1 VLVQQ
6 VAKEILLRAKKDVF
20 SGNLGNHLT
29 TFKGDGLDFREIRDY
44 DYGDD
49 IRKINWKATAKGN
62 GLKTNV
68 FNEERELNIVIA
80 FMLSGSL
87 HFGSV
92 KLKQEVATEIMAL
105 LAFSALKNDNRLQSV
120 FFEKD
125 IERFFEPTK
134 NDAIVYQLVYSA
146 IEFNTLGRDV
156 DYQAFCDFVN
166 GVVRQKSLIFIVG
179 DFYGDI
185 DLSEIAHTNE
195 VYAII
200 VRDRLEENPTLN
212 GEFEL
217 VDTNTLT
224 SNEMTI
230 NQEVAKEYQKLI
242 QEHDKKLREHFLQH
256 QISYGKIYTDEDIYI
271 RLSEIIKG

>member
-1 VLVQQ
+1 MQQ

-49 IRKINWKATAKGN
+49 IRKINWKSTAKGN

-68 FNEERELNIVIA
+68 FNQERELNIVIA

-105 LAFSALKNDNRLQSV
+105 LAFSSIKNDNRLQSV
-120 FFEKD
+120 FFEKK
-125 IERFFEPTK
+125 IEKFFEPTK
-134 NDAIVYQLVYSA
+134 NDAIVYQLVENA
-146 IEFNTLGRDV
+146 IEYDCLGKEV
-156 DYQAFCDFVN
+156 SYKAFCDFVN
-166 GVVRQKSLIFIVG
+166 GVVKQKSLIFIVG
-179 DFYGDI
+179 DFYGDV
-185 DLSEIAHTNE
+185 DLSEIAHKNE

-200 VRDRLEENPTLN
+200 VRDRLEENPILN

-217 VDTNTLT
+217 VDPNSLNSKDITL
-224 SNEMTI
+224 NKEI
-230 NQEVAKEYQKLI
+230 AKEYKRLI
-242 QEHDKKLREHFLQH
+242 ENHDRELREHFLQH
-256 QISYGKIYTDEDIYI
+256 QVSFGKIYTDEDIYI

>member
-1 VLVQQ
+1 MQQ

-44 DYGDD
+44 NYGDD
-49 IRKINWKATAKGN
+49 IRKINWKATAKGG
-62 GLKTNV
+62 GLKTNL

-105 LAFSALKNDNRLQSV
+105 LAFSSIKNNNRLQTL
-120 FFEKD
+120 FFEKKV
-125 IERFFEPTK
+125 ERFFEPTK
-134 NDAIVYQLVYSA
+134 SDLIVYQLVDSA
-146 IEFNTLGRDV
+146 VNFNCLGRES
-156 DYQAFCDFVN
+156 DYKAFCDFVN
-166 GVVRQKSLIFIVG
+166 GVVKQKSLIFIVG
-179 DFYGDI
+179 DFYGNI
-185 DLSEIAHTNE
+185 NLSEISHKNE
-195 VYAII
+195 VYVII
-200 VRDRLEENPTLN
+200 VRDRLEENPILN

-217 VDTNTLT
+217 VDPNSLNSKSITL
-224 SNEMTI
+224 NREI
-230 NQEVAKEYQKLI
+230 AKEYKRLI
-242 QEHDKKLREHFLQH
+242 IENDKRLQEHLLQH
-256 QISYGKIYTDEDIYI
+256 QITYGKIYTDEDIYI

>member
-1 VLVQQ
+1 MQQ

-44 DYGDD
+44 NYGDD
-49 IRKINWKATAKGN
+49 IRKINWKATAKGS
-62 GLKTNV
+62 GLKTNL

-105 LAFSALKNDNRLQSV
+105 LAFSSIKNNNRLQTL
-120 FFEKD
+120 FFEKKV
-125 IERFFEPTK
+125 ERFFEPTK
-134 NDAIVYQLVYSA
+134 SDLIVYQLVDSA
-146 IEFNTLGRDV
+146 VNFNCLGRES
-156 DYQAFCDFVN
+156 DYKAFCDFVN
-166 GVVRQKSLIFIVG
+166 GVVKQKSLIFMVG
-179 DFYGDI
+179 DFYGNI
-185 DLSEIAHTNE
+185 NLSEISHKNE
-195 VYAII
+195 VYVII
-200 VRDRLEENPTLN
+200 VRDRLEENPILN

-217 VDTNTLT
+217 VDPNSLNSKSITL
-224 SNEMTI
+224 NKEI
-230 NQEVAKEYQKLI
+230 AKEYKRLI
-242 QEHDKKLREHFLQH
+242 IENDKRLQEHLLQH
-256 QISYGKIYTDEDIYI
+256 QITYGKIYTDEDIYI

>member
-1 VLVQQ
+1 MQQ

-20 SGNLGNHLT
+20 SGNLGNYLT

-44 DYGDD
+44 QYGDD

-68 FNEERELNIVIA
+68 FNEERELNVVIA

-87 HFGSV
+87 HFGSF
-92 KLKQEVATEIMAL
+92 KLKQEVATEIIAL

-120 FFEKD
+120 FFEKR
-125 IERFFEPTK
+125 EEKFFEPTK
-134 NDAIVYQLVYSA
+134 NDAIVYQLVDNA
-146 IEFNTLGRDV
+146 ISFECLGREV
-156 DYQAFCDFVN
+156 DYKAFCDFVN
-166 GVVRQKSLIFIVG
+166 GVIKQKSLIFMVG
-179 DFYGDI
+179 DFYGDNI
-185 DLSEIAHTNE
+185 DLSEIAYKNE

-200 VRDRLEENPTLN
+200 VRDRFEENPDLN

-217 VDTNTLT
+217 VDTNSLT
-224 SNEMTI
+224 SSEIILNKDI
-230 NQEVAKEYQKLI
+230 AKEYQKLI
-242 QEHDKKLREHFLQH
+242 KEHDRKLKEHFLKH
-256 QISYGKIYTDEDIYI
+256 QISFGKIYTDEDIYI

>member
-1 VLVQQ
+1 MQQ

-20 SGNLGNHLT
+20 SGNLGNHIT

-92 KLKQEVATEIMAL
+92 KFKQEVATEIMAL

-125 IERFFEPTK
+125 IEKFFEPTK
-134 NDAIVYQLVYSA
+134 NDAIVYQLVDSA
-146 IEFNTLGRDV
+146 VSFDTLGREV
-156 DYQAFCDFVN
+156 DYQAFCNFVN
-166 GVVRQKSLIFIVG
+166 GVVRQKSLIFMVG
-179 DFYGDI
+179 DFYGDV
-185 DLSEIAHTNE
+185 DLSQIAHKNE

-200 VRDRLEENPTLN
+200 VRDRLEENPNLNGSFELIDTNSLSSGEMTLN
-212 GEFEL
+212 
-217 VDTNTLT
+217 T
-224 SNEMTI
+224 
-230 NQEVAKEYQKLI
+230 EVASEYQKLI
-242 QEHDKKLREHFLQH
+242 QQHDEKLREHFLQH

>member
-1 VLVQQ
+1 MQQ

-20 SGNLGNHLT
+20 SGNLGNHIT

-120 FFEKD
+120 FFEKK
-125 IERFFEPTK
+125 IEKFFEPTK
-134 NDAIVYQLVYSA
+134 NDAIVYQLVDSA
-146 IEFNTLGRDV
+146 VSFDTLGREV
-156 DYQAFCDFVN
+156 NYQAFCDFVN
-166 GVVRQKSLIFIVG
+166 GVVKQKSLIFMVG
-179 DFYGDI
+179 DFYGDV
-185 DLSEIAHTNE
+185 DLSQIAHKNE
-195 VYAII
+195 LYAII
-200 VRDRLEENPTLN
+200 VRDRLEENPNLN

-217 VDTNTLT
+217 VDTNSL
-224 SNEMTI
+224 SSSEMTL
-230 NQEVAKEYQKLI
+230 NKEVASEYQKLI
-242 QEHDKKLREHFLQH
+242 QEHDEKLREHFLQH
-256 QISYGKIYTDEDIYI
+256 QITYGKIYTDEDIYI

>member
-1 VLVQQ
+1 MQQ

-105 LAFSALKNDNRLQSV
+105 LAFSSIKNDNRLQSV
-120 FFEKD
+120 FFEKK
-125 IERFFEPTK
+125 IEKFFEPTK
-134 NDAIVYQLVYSA
+134 NDAIVYQLVENA
-146 IEFNTLGRDV
+146 IEYDCLGKEV
-156 DYQAFCDFVN
+156 SYKAFCDFVN
-166 GVVRQKSLIFIVG
+166 GVVKQKSLIFIVG

-185 DLSEIAHTNE
+185 DLSEIAHKNE

-200 VRDRLEENPTLN
+200 VRDRLEENPILN

-217 VDTNTLT
+217 VDPNSLNSEDITL
-224 SNEMTI
+224 NKEI
-230 NQEVAKEYQKLI
+230 AKEYNKLI
-242 QEHDKKLREHFLQH
+242 QNHDRELREHFLQY
-256 QISYGKIYTDEDIYI
+256 QISFGKIYTDEDIYI

>member
-1 VLVQQ
+1 MQQ

-68 FNEERELNIVIA
+68 FNEERELNIVIV

-92 KLKQEVATEIMAL
+92 KFKQEVATEIMAL

-120 FFEKD
+120 FFEKK
-125 IERFFEPTK
+125 IEKFFEPTK
-134 NDAIVYQLVYSA
+134 NDAIVYQLVESA
-146 IEFNTLGRDV
+146 VSFDTLGREV
-156 DYQAFCDFVN
+156 DYQAFCDFIN
-166 GVVRQKSLIFIVG
+166 GVVRQKSLIFMVG

-185 DLSEIAHTNE
+185 DLSQIAHKNE

-200 VRDRLEENPTLN
+200 VRDRLEENPNLN

-217 VDTNTLT
+217 VDTNTLSSGEIT
-224 SNEMTI
+224 LNRDI
-230 NQEVAKEYQKLI
+230 VNEYQKLI
-242 QEHDKKLREHFLQH
+242 QQHDEKLREHFLQH
-256 QISYGKIYTDEDIYI
+256 QIAYGKIYTDEDIYI

>member
-1 VLVQQ
+1 MQQ

-105 LAFSALKNDNRLQSV
+105 LAFSSIKNDNRLQSV
-120 FFEKD
+120 FFEKR
-125 IERFFEPTK
+125 IEKFFEPTK
-134 NDAIVYQLVYSA
+134 NDAIVYQLVENA
-146 IEFNTLGRDV
+146 IEYDCLGKEV
-156 DYQAFCDFVN
+156 SYKAFCDFVN
-166 GVVRQKSLIFIVG
+166 GVVKQKSLIFIVG
-179 DFYGDI
+179 DFYGDV
-185 DLSEIAHTNE
+185 DLSEIAHKNE
-195 VYAII
+195 VYAIV
-200 VRDRLEENPTLN
+200 VRDRLEENPILN

-217 VDTNTLT
+217 VDPNSLNSEDITL
-224 SNEMTI
+224 NKEI
-230 NQEVAKEYQKLI
+230 AKEYKRLI
-242 QEHDKKLREHFLQH
+242 ENHDRELREHFLQH
-256 QISYGKIYTDEDIYI
+256 QISFGKIYTDEDIYI